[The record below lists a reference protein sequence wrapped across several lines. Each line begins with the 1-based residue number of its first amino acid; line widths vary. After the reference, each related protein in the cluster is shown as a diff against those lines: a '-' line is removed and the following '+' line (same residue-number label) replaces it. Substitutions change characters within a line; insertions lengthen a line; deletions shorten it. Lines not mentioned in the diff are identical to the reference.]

1 MAVGVSLLIVF
12 AFSSVFIQSMATY
25 FNVSTVDSNHYS
37 MINQI
42 QWNQTITYISEE
54 LVSDESLSRK
64 GKTVKDLA
72 QPLEKLGSMIY
83 IESDSDEVIY
93 STADK
98 ESILEVANKII
109 PTNLNKNLRYF
120 SQNGMVIVSRVKDIS
135 GKTYTVLVANERYT
149 VSNVFEADIS
159 KDTADRIFSR
169 SGYLI
174 MAIALVFIVTLVAL
188 SLITSHTIVVP
199 IKKLSEGANE
209 IARGNLDYV
218 IDYESTNEIGATVD
232 SFNEM
237 TDRLRESMH
246 WKNEAEES
254 RRRMIAGVAHDLRTP
269 LTSTKGY
276 VEGLIDGI
284 ADTPEKQQRYLQRI
298 YDSTITMEKLLDE
311 LLTVSKLEGGSLT
324 LDLQKI
330 RLNDFLDDC
339 QSNISLYLEK
349 KGFESFYDNRCS
361 EETYVM
367 LDSDQFQRVIRN
379 IVSNSIRYS
388 KKDVKGKIDFIAR
401 EYNKTVILE
410 IHDNGIGIS
419 YENLPKIFDSFYRA
433 DPARSKVSEGS
444 GIGLYVCKQIV
455 ELHEG
460 RIWASSKEGEG
471 LTIHI
476 ALNKAL

>member
-25 FNVSTVDSNHYS
+25 FNVSTVDSNYYS

-42 QWNQTITYISEE
+42 QWNQTITYISDE
-54 LVSDESLSRK
+54 LVSDESVSQKREA
-64 GKTVKDLA
+64 VKDLA
-72 QPLEKLGSMIY
+72 EPLEKLGSMIF

-93 STADK
+93 STDSK
-98 ESILEVANKII
+98 EKILEVANRVI
-109 PTNLNKNLRYF
+109 PTNLNKNVRHF
-120 SQNGMVIVSRVKDIS
+120 AQDGMVIVSRVKDIS
-135 GKTYTVLVANERYT
+135 GKNYTVLVANARYT
-149 VSNVFEADIS
+149 VSNVFEADIN
-159 KDTADRIFSR
+159 KDAAGRIFSR
-169 SGYLI
+169 SGLLI
-174 MAIALVFIVTLVAL
+174 MAIALVFIVTIVVL
-188 SLITSHTIVVP
+188 SLITSHTIVEP

-218 IDYESTNEIGATVD
+218 IDYESKNEIGATVD

-330 RLNDFLDDC
+330 RINDFLDDC

-349 KGFESFYDNRCS
+349 RGFESFYDNRCS

-379 IVSNSIRYS
+379 IVSNSIRYC
-388 KKDVKGKIDFIAR
+388 KKDVQGKISFIAR
-401 EYNKTVILE
+401 EYNKTVIFE
-410 IHDNGIGIS
+410 IKDNGIGIS
-419 YENLPKIFDSFYRA
+419 SENLPKIFDSFYRA
-433 DPARSKVSEGS
+433 DPARSRVSEGS

-455 ELHEG
+455 ELHDG

-471 LTIHI
+471 MTIHI
-476 ALNKAL
+476 ALNKAQ